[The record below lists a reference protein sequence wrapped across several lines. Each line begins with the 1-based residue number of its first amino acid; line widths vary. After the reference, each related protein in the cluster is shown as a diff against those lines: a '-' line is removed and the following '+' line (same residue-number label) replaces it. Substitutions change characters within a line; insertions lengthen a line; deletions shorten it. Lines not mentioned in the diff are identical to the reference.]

1 MSKLSKLDKFFNE
14 LEKAFG
20 RYLWI
25 EEDYADPDYEDVD
38 DGDIVLIQVADCMA
52 EECEEIIAKYGYEI
66 LDDSDF
72 CGSSFDGVNFVIK
85 TGETA

>member
-1 MSKLSKLDKFFNE
+1 MSKLDKFFDE

-52 EECEEIIAKYGYEI
+52 EECEEIIEKYGYTI
-66 LDDSDF
+66 LEDSDF

-85 TGETA
+85 TGATA